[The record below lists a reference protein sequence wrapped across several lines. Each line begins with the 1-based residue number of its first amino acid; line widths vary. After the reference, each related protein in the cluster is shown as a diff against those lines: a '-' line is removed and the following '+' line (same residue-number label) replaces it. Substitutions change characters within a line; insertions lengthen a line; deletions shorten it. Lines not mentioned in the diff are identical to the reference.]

1 MRIGMPELLIILA
14 IVIVLFGARRLPD
27 LGSGIAKS
35 IKGFRKGIA
44 EDDKGEGAEHGADK
58 APPGD
63 KPAD

>member
-1 MRIGMPELLIILA
+1 MPELLIILA

-27 LGSGIAKS
+27 LGSGIAKG

-44 EDDKGEGAEHGADK
+44 EDEKGEAKGEAK
-58 APPGD
+58 APPED

>member
-27 LGSGIAKS
+27 LGSGIAKG

-44 EDDKGEGAEHGADK
+44 EDEKGEVRDEEK
-58 APPGD
+58 TPPGD

>member
-27 LGSGIAKS
+27 LGSGIAKG

-44 EDDKGEGAEHGADK
+44 EDEKGGEHGGEK
-58 APPGD
+58 SPPED

>member
-44 EDDKGEGAEHGADK
+44 EDDKGEDQGGDK